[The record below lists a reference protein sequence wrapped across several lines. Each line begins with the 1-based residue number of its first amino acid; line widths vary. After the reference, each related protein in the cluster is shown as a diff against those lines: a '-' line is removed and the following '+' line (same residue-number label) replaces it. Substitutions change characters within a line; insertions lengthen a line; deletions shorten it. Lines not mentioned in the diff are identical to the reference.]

1 MIIDEKR
8 TDLTMFPEDEKTGF
22 EQIFPKMDAPP
33 MSLIRVET
41 YEGSSGSPGTDGA
54 LKEIIEDVHSKGC
67 HLVEWTDD
75 GMRII

>member
-1 MIIDEKR
+1 MIIDEER
-8 TDLTMFPEDEKTGF
+8 ADLSMFPEDDKSGF
-22 EQIFPKMDAPP
+22 EQIFPKMETPP
-33 MSLIRVET
+33 SLIRVEA
-41 YEGSSGSPGTDGA
+41 YEGSSGSPGTDDA